1 MNNLS
6 LEQLDVWS
14 RKVKYYKYVIDENN
28 ISKLGFMDAGWGYGR
43 IGMKDDTK
51 I

>member
-1 MNNLS
+1 MNKLY

-14 RKVKYYKYVIDENN
+14 RKVKYYEYVLDENDRAMF
-28 ISKLGFMDAGWGYGR
+28 GFINPSWGYGR
-43 IGMKDDTK
+43 ISVNDDIK